1 MVALRST
8 HFLANRFPTFAHL
21 FGGLI
26 RSALQYFRFFPE
38 LKLTA
43 PPLIFDFDMSNHDN
57 LLGVLGTIYRWRK
70 ALRNVC
76 LVALLGS
83 IGIALW
89 MDTYFKATT
98 IFYPSNQDL
107 SKPELI
113 FGGGMKVTEYFG
125 TDRDVDRL
133 LEIAASN
140 ELVDYMLNTFQLF
153 QHYGIDSASQEGRYW
168 ARLNFRD
175 LYAVQKNRNDAIELS
190 IEDTDPALAAEMAN
204 AARKKIDEI
213 AQRLTKSSQS
223 QLLASFDANIK
234 RKTSELLRLGDSL
247 RTIQSKYNIYSGGF
261 QGEQLSE
268 QLSRAEEDIA
278 RNRARLE
285 VLDGNPHI
293 PLDTIEY
300 IKANLRGAM
309 RQRQSLLSHNPNNGP
324 LSIRD
329 YNEGIG
335 QVSIANDLH
344 NQARKQLSYD
354 MERYN
359 QILAAYNTDI
369 PALQIVELAEAP
381 MMKSRPKRSIIVIGA
396 VLAAFFF
403 TLFAAFLADAYRDVN
418 WKALNNG

>member
-1 MVALRST
+1 
-8 HFLANRFPTFAHL
+8 
-21 FGGLI
+21 
-26 RSALQYFRFFPE
+26 
-38 LKLTA
+38 
-43 PPLIFDFDMSNHDN
+43 MSNRDN

-70 ALRNVC
+70 ALRNAC

-89 MDTYFKATT
+89 MDTYYEATT

-125 TDRDVDRL
+125 NDKDVDRI

-140 ELVDYMLNTFQLF
+140 ELVDYMLNRFGLF
-153 QHYGIDSASQEGRYW
+153 VHYDLDSTSHDGRYW
-168 ARLNFRD
+168 ARLRFRD
-175 LYAVQKNRNDAIELS
+175 LYVVQKNRNDAIELT
-190 IEDTDPALAAEMAN
+190 IEDTDPILAAEMAN
-204 AARKKIDEI
+204 AAREKIDEI
-213 AQRLTKSSQS
+213 AQRLTKNSQS
-223 QLLASFDANIK
+223 QLLASFDSNIK
-234 RKTSELLRLGDSL
+234 RKMTELMRLGDTL
-247 RTIQSKYNIYSGGF
+247 RTVQAEYKIYSGGG

-268 QLSRAEEDIA
+268 QLTRAEEDIA

-300 IKANLRGAM
+300 IKANLRGAQ
-309 RQRQSLLSHNPNNGP
+309 RQRQMLLSRNSKEGNM
-324 LSIRD
+324 SIRD

-335 QVSIANDLH
+335 KVSIANDLH
-344 NQARKQLSYD
+344 NQARKQLSFD
-354 MERYN
+354 LERYN
-359 QILAAYNTDI
+359 QIMAAHSTNI
-369 PALQIVELAEAP
+369 PAIQTIERAEPA

-418 WKALNNG
+418 WKELGK